1 MLCKCSGKYIDIYF
15 ILKLTFYCIILYL
28 RTFLLIFPL
37 FVYFIYIFIP
47 CPCLKCPLGGFCAYG
62 TRDVTSDWVSLGPLL
77 AHPGLCYLPDV
88 YVYTAAPVA
97 SSDRLRVAV
106 ALSSSL

>member
-1 MLCKCSGKYIDIYF
+1 MSLPKVS
-15 ILKLTFYCIILYL
+15 
-28 RTFLLIFPL
+28 P
-37 FVYFIYIFIP
+37 
-47 CPCLKCPLGGFCAYG
+47 GGFCAYG

-77 AHPGLCYLPDV
+77 AHPGLCYLSDV
-88 YVYTAAPVA
+88 SVYTAAPVA

>member
-1 MLCKCSGKYIDIYF
+1 MSLPKVS
-15 ILKLTFYCIILYL
+15 
-28 RTFLLIFPL
+28 P
-37 FVYFIYIFIP
+37 
-47 CPCLKCPLGGFCAYG
+47 GGFCAYG

-77 AHPGLCYLPDV
+77 DSGLCYLSDV
-88 YVYTAAPVA
+88 SVHTAAPVA